1 MKFIKSM
8 SKAVF
13 STIKKMV
20 FLFQRSVLI
29 LYGEGFSSFW
39 HKTKKILTRRF
50 KNEYEVW
57 IDINYLSK
65 NDIREI
71 KEQIKKLKYR
81 PKISIIMPVYNVEK
95 NWLKKAV
102 KSVFDQIYK
111 NWELCIVDDASTEKH
126 IKRILSKYIK
136 NEKVKM
142 KFLKKNIGISG
153 ASHEALSLAT
163 GEFVG
168 FLDDDDEL
176 SIDALFEIVKLLNN
190 SPHADLIYSDE
201 DKLNSEGKRVE
212 PFFKP
217 DWSPD
222 LLLSYNYICHFSV
235 YRRKI
240 IDEIEGFRSGFEGSQ
255 DYDLLLRFTEKTN
268 KIYHIP
274 KILYHW
280 RKLEGS
286 TASTHK
292 EKIAHIENSI
302 KAIQDAMNRR
312 RIEGVVEKGINFNQF
327 ESYRVRRKLRNT
339 PLVSI
344 IIPTKDMVSFLQ
356 KNLKSIEEKTE
367 YNNYEIIIIDN
378 QSMKKETRAFFSAV
392 SKTGNIN
399 VIKYKDEYNFSK
411 INNFAVSQAKGSH
424 ILFLNNDTEVI
435 SSGWM
440 TSMLEHSMREEVG
453 AVGAKLVY
461 PDNTIQHAGTILGLG
476 GVAAH
481 SHKNFSVNSNGYF
494 GSLNTI
500 RNYSAVTAACM
511 MTRKRVFEEVGGFNE
526 KDLPVA
532 FNDVDLCLRMR
543 EKGYLIVY
551 TPYAVLYHYES
562 KSRGYDLNPDEIL
575 FMKNKWGNILLSDPY
590 YNPNLTLDSEDF
602 RIKIN

>member
-240 IDEIEGFRSGFEGSQ
+240 INEIEGFRKGFEGSQ
-255 DYDLLLRFTEKTN
+255 DYDLLLRFTEKTDE
-268 KIYHIP
+268 IFHIP

-481 SHKNFSVNSNGYF
+481 SHKNYSVNSNGYF

>member
-71 KEQIKKLKYR
+71 KEQIKKFKYR

-111 NWELCIVDDASTEKH
+111 NWELCIVDDSSTEKH
-126 IKRILSKYIK
+126 IKRFLSKYIK

-153 ASHEALSLAT
+153 ASHEALSLAN

-201 DKLNSEGKRVE
+201 DKLNSEAKRVE

-235 YRRKI
+235 YRKMI

-255 DYDLLLRFTEKTN
+255 DYDLLLRFTEKTDE
-268 KIYHIP
+268 IFHIP

-378 QSMKKETRAFFSAV
+378 QSIKKETHAFFSTV
-392 SKTGNIN
+392 SKKDNIN

-411 INNFAVSQAKGSH
+411 INNFAVSQAKGIH

-435 SSGWM
+435 SPGWM

-511 MTRKRVFEEVGGFNE
+511 MTRKKVFEEVGGFNE

-562 KSRGYDLNPDEIL
+562 KSRGYDLNPNEIL
-575 FMKNKWGNILLSDPY
+575 FMKNKWNKVLLSDPY

-602 RIKIN
+602 RIDIY

>member
-50 KNEYEVW
+50 KNEYEIW

-71 KEQIKKLKYR
+71 KEQIKKFKYR

-95 NWLKKAV
+95 IWLKKAV

-153 ASHEALSLAT
+153 ASHEALSLAN

-201 DKLNSEGKRVE
+201 DKLNSEAKRVE

-235 YRRKI
+235 YRKMI

-255 DYDLLLRFTEKTN
+255 DYDLLLRFTEKTDE
-268 KIYHIP
+268 IFHIP

-302 KAIQDAMNRR
+302 KAIQVAMNRR

-378 QSMKKETRAFFSAV
+378 QSIKKETHAFFSTV
-392 SKTGNIN
+392 SKKDNIN

-411 INNFAVSQAKGSH
+411 INNFAVSQAKGIH

-435 SSGWM
+435 SPGWM

-511 MTRKRVFEEVGGFNE
+511 MTRKEVFEEVGGFNE

-532 FNDVDLCLRMR
+532 FNDVDLCLRIR

-562 KSRGYDLNPDEIL
+562 KSRGYDLNPNEIL
-575 FMKNKWGNILLSDPY
+575 FMKNKWNKVLPSDPY

-602 RIKIN
+602 RIDIY

>member
-13 STIKKMV
+13 STIKKIV

-39 HKTKKILTRRF
+39 NKTKKILSRKF
-50 KNEYEVW
+50 QDEYEIW

-65 NDIREI
+65 NDII
-71 KEQIKKLKYR
+71 KMREQIRKFKYR
-81 PKISIIMPVYNVEK
+81 PKISIVTPVYNVEK
-95 NWLKKAV
+95 IWLKKAI
-102 KSVFDQIYK
+102 KSVFNQIYT
-111 NWELCIVDDASTEKH
+111 NWELCIVDDVSTKKH

-136 NEKVKM
+136 NEKVKI
-142 KFLKKNIGISG
+142 KFLKKNVGISG
-153 ASHEALSLAT
+153 ASNEALSLST

-176 SIDALFEIVKLLNN
+176 SIDALFEIVKLLNRN
-190 SPHADLIYSDE
+190 PHADLIYSDE

-235 YRRKI
+235 YRKKI
-240 IDEIEGFRSGFEGSQ
+240 IDEIEGFRKRFEGSQ

-268 KIYHIP
+268 KIFHIP

-280 RKLEGS
+280 RKLKGS

-292 EKIAHIENSI
+292 EKIAHVENSI
-302 KAIQDAMNRR
+302 KTIQDAMSRR
-312 RIEGVVEKGINFNQF
+312 KIEGVVEKGINFNQF
-327 ESYRVRRKLRNT
+327 ESYRVKRKIKQN

-344 IIPTKDMVSFLQ
+344 IIPTKDKISFL
-356 KNLKSIEEKTE
+356 KRCLKSLEEKTD
-367 YNNYEIIIIDN
+367 YKSYEIIIVDN
-378 QSMKKETRAFFSAV
+378 RSVKKETHDFLSAL
-392 SKTGNIN
+392 SKKDNIR
-399 VIKYKDEYNFSK
+399 VIEYDGEYNFSK
-411 INNFAVSQAKGSH
+411 INNFAVSLANGSH
-424 ILFLNNDTEVI
+424 ILFLNNDTKII
-435 SSGWM
+435 SPGWM
-440 TSMLEHSMREEVG
+440 TSMLEHSMRKEVG

-511 MTRKRVFEEVGGFNE
+511 MMRKKVFEEVGGFNE

-562 KSRGYDLNPDEIL
+562 KSRGYDLNPNEIL
-575 FMKNKWGNILLSDPY
+575 FMKNKWNKILPSDPY

-602 RIKIN
+602 RINIY

>member
-71 KEQIKKLKYR
+71 KEQIKKFKYR

-95 NWLKKAV
+95 IWLKKAV

-142 KFLKKNIGISG
+142 KFLKKNIGISE
-153 ASHEALSLAT
+153 ASNEALSLAT

-240 IDEIEGFRSGFEGSQ
+240 INEIEGFRKGFEGSQ

-312 RIEGVVEKGINFNQF
+312 RVEGVVEKGINFNQF

-481 SHKNFSVNSNGYF
+481 SHKNYSVNSNGYF

-511 MTRKRVFEEVGGFNE
+511 MTRKKVFEEVGGFNE

-562 KSRGYDLNPDEIL
+562 KSRGYDLNPNEIL
-575 FMKNKWGNILLSDPY
+575 FMKNKWNKVLLSDPY

-602 RIKIN
+602 RIDIY

>member
-1 MKFIKSM
+1 MKFIKSV
-8 SKAVF
+8 SKAFF
-13 STIKKMV
+13 SIIKKIF

-71 KEQIKKLKYR
+71 KEQIKKFKYR

-95 NWLKKAV
+95 IWLKKAV

-136 NEKVKM
+136 NKKVKI
-142 KFLKKNIGISG
+142 KFLKKNVGISG
-153 ASHEALSLAT
+153 ASHEALSLAN

-190 SPHADLIYSDE
+190 NPHADLIYSDE
-201 DKLNSEGKRVE
+201 DKLNSEAKRVE

-235 YRRKI
+235 YRKKI
-240 IDEIEGFRSGFEGSQ
+240 INEIEGFRSGFEGSQ
-255 DYDLLLRFTEKTN
+255 DYDLLLRFTEKTDE
-268 KIYHIP
+268 IFHVP

-292 EKIAHIENSI
+292 EKIAHVENSI

-327 ESYRVRRKLRNT
+327 ESYRVRRKLGNT

-378 QSMKKETRAFFSAV
+378 QSINKETHAFFSAV
-392 SKTGNIN
+392 SKKDNIN

-411 INNFAVSQAKGSH
+411 INNFAVSQAKGIH

-435 SSGWM
+435 SPGWM

-481 SHKNFSVNSNGYF
+481 SHKNFPVNSNGYF

-500 RNYSAVTAACM
+500 RDYSAVTAACM
-511 MTRKRVFEEVGGFNE
+511 MTRKEVFEEVGGFNE
-526 KDLPVA
+526 KNLPVA

-562 KSRGYDLNPDEIL
+562 KSRGYDLNPNEIL
-575 FMKNKWGNILLSDPY
+575 FMKNKWNKILPSDPY

-602 RIKIN
+602 RINIY

>member
-240 IDEIEGFRSGFEGSQ
+240 INEIEGFRKGFEGSQ
-255 DYDLLLRFTEKTN
+255 DYDLLLRFTEKTDE
-268 KIYHIP
+268 IFHIP

-378 QSMKKETRAFFSAV
+378 QSIKKETHAFFSTV
-392 SKTGNIN
+392 SKKDNIN

-411 INNFAVSQAKGSH
+411 INNFAVSQAKGIH

-435 SSGWM
+435 SPGWM

-562 KSRGYDLNPDEIL
+562 KSRGYDLNPNEIL
-575 FMKNKWGNILLSDPY
+575 FMKNKWNKILPSDPY

-602 RIKIN
+602 RIDIY

>member
-240 IDEIEGFRSGFEGSQ
+240 INEIEGFRKGFEGSQ
-255 DYDLLLRFTEKTN
+255 DYDLLLRFTEKTDE
-268 KIYHIP
+268 IFHIP

-481 SHKNFSVNSNGYF
+481 SHKNYSVNSNGYF

-562 KSRGYDLNPDEIL
+562 KSRGYDLNPNEIL
-575 FMKNKWGNILLSDPY
+575 FMKNKWNKILPSDPY

-602 RIKIN
+602 RIDIY

>member
-1 MKFIKSM
+1 MKFIKSV

-13 STIKKMV
+13 STIKKIV

-50 KNEYEVW
+50 KNEYEIW

-65 NDIREI
+65 KDINKM
-71 KEQIKKLKYR
+71 KEQIRKFKYR
-81 PKISIIMPVYNVEK
+81 PKISIVMPVYNVEK
-95 NWLKKAV
+95 IWLKKAV
-102 KSVFDQIYK
+102 KSVFDQIYE

-126 IKRILSKYIK
+126 IKRVLSKYIK
-136 NEKVKM
+136 NEKVKI

-153 ASHEALSLAT
+153 ASNEALSLAT

-176 SIDALFEIVKLLNN
+176 SIDALFEIVKLLNRN
-190 SPHADLIYSDE
+190 PHADLIYSDE

-235 YRRKI
+235 YRKKI
-240 IDEIEGFRSGFEGSQ
+240 INKVEGFRSGFEGSQ
-255 DYDLLLRFTEKTN
+255 DYDLLLRFTEKTD
-268 KIYHIP
+268 KIFHIP

-292 EKIAHIENSI
+292 EKIAHVENSI
-302 KAIQDAMNRR
+302 KAIQDAMSRR
-312 RIEGVVEKGINFNQF
+312 GIEGVVEKGINFNQF

-356 KNLKSIEEKTE
+356 KNLKSVEEKTE
-367 YNNYEIIIIDN
+367 YKNYEIIIVDN

-392 SKTGNIN
+392 SKKDYIN

-411 INNFAVSQAKGSH
+411 INNFAVSQAKGIH
-424 ILFLNNDTEVI
+424 ILFLNDDTEVI
-435 SSGWM
+435 SPGWM
-440 TSMLEHSMREEVG
+440 TSMLEHSMRKEVG

-511 MTRKRVFEEVGGFNE
+511 MMRKKVFEEVGGFNE

-562 KSRGYDLNPDEIL
+562 KSRGYDLNPNEIL
-575 FMKNKWGNILLSDPY
+575 FMKNKWNKILPSDPY

-602 RIKIN
+602 RINIY